1 MAKHEPKS
9 GTPRRNAPKR
19 ELYDRVLIVCEDG
32 KSAPYYFEHLRNIYK
47 LSTAN
52 IEITGKCGSAPKS
65 VLEYAK
71 ERKEEEIQKKNPFS
85 KIFCVFDKDKHETYN
100 ETVKELKKLSN
111 DSVWETALINSVPC
125 FEYWCLLHFKYVRT
139 LFPIYEGKDGVSK
152 PVIEKLKEHIPEYE
166 KGKNDKNIFQQLYN
180 NLPFAI
186 KHAKQSLKDA
196 ETTETDNPTTKV
208 HLLVEYLQELN
219 LPIAIKHIETLL
231 SQAQENKMDNVKIR
245 VLEQYLNQLREK
257 QKLKK

>member
-19 ELYDRVLIVCEDG
+19 ELYDRVLIVCEDE
-32 KSAPYYFEHLRNIYK
+32 KSSSYYFEYLRNIYR

-52 IEITGKCGSAPKS
+52 VEITGKCGSAPKN
-65 VLEYAK
+65 VLEHAQK
-71 ERKEEEIQKKNPFS
+71 REDEEKQNKNPFD
-85 KIFCVFDKDKHETYN
+85 KIFCVFDRDKHETYDN
-100 ETVKELKKLSN
+100 TIKELQKLSKEN
-111 DSVWETALINSVPC
+111 PSVWENALINSVPC

-208 HLLVEYLQELN
+208 HLLVEYLQGLN

-231 SQAQENKMDNVKIR
+231 SQAKENKMDNVKIR
-245 VLEQYLNQLREK
+245 VLEQYRDQLKEK
-257 QKLKK
+257 Q